1 MKENQQHQQWL
12 DEIRNEMLDF
22 EAPIPADGW
31 ERVSSSLPAAPK
43 PMIGKRWMGIAASV
57 MICAILGGGYYLLGD
72 EQVEERVVAENI
84 IEEQHQ
90 EVTLDVERQDNEQRH
105 IDKSASKKE
114 TLVVSKTTHIKR
126 KTTPITSEKTPTA
139 NETTSVTRE
148 TTPEKG
154 IVEGTSDLQNRTEV
168 AEPSPECKEPPILH
182 KDTIV
187 HSLAREEEK
196 VLLAMNDV
204 RKKESATWSYGLH
217 IGGHGSLFD
226 DEMSGPLDFMV
237 SDPNY
242 SDPTINDNPIIDTP
256 PGTTTPILTDDVI
269 DSKNHSSW
277 SFGLSV
283 DRQVWRRTTLESG
296 LVYTLLTSDVKM
308 RYSGV
313 KSQRIH
319 YLGIPVKLNY
329 HIVGNQQCQFYASGG
344 VMLERALSA
353 NRDGASIDIK
363 PWQWSSNLSIG
374 GQFRISSHISLYL
387 EPGVNWYF
395 NADPSVPSL
404 RSESPVY
411 FNLRGG
417 IRLHR

>member
-1 MKENQQHQQWL
+1 MKENQQNQQWL
-12 DEIRNEMLDF
+12 DDIRNEMQDF

-43 PMIGKRWMGIAASV
+43 PRIGKRWMGVAASV

-72 EQVEERVVAENI
+72 KQVEERVIAENLV
-84 IEEQHQ
+84 EEHHQ
-90 EVTLDVERQDNEQRH
+90 EVTLNVEKQDNEQRNV
-105 IDKSASKKE
+105 DESASKKE
-114 TLVVSKTTHIKR
+114 TLVASKTTHIKR

-168 AEPSPECKEPPILH
+168 AEPSPECKEPPVLH
-182 KDTIV
+182 KDTII

-204 RKKESATWSYGLH
+204 NKKEQATWSYGLH

-226 DEMSGPLDFMV
+226 DEMSEGLIYADDPSH
-237 SDPNY
+237 SDPSVND
-242 SDPTINDNPIIDTP
+242 DPTIGTP
-256 PGTTTPILTDDVI
+256 PGTTIPALPDDVI
-269 DSKNHSSW
+269 DSKNHSTW

-283 DRQVWRRTTLESG
+283 DRQVWLRTTLESG
-296 LVYTLLTSDVKM
+296 LVYTLLTSDVKL
-308 RYSGV
+308 RHSGI
-313 KSQRIH
+313 KTQRIH
-319 YLGIPVKLNY
+319 YLGIPVKLNFR
-329 HIVGNQQCQFYASGG
+329 IIGGDRCQLYASGG

-353 NRDGASIDIK
+353 NRDGQRIDVK
-363 PWQWSSNLSIG
+363 PWQWSSNLAIG
-374 GQFRISSHISLYL
+374 GQFRISSHLSLYL

>member
-1 MKENQQHQQWL
+1 MKEKQQHQQWL
-12 DEIRNEMLDF
+12 DEIREEMQDF

-31 ERVSSSLPAAPK
+31 ERVSASLPAAPK
-43 PMIGKRWMGIAASV
+43 PMIGKRWWGVAASV
-57 MICAILGGGYYLLGD
+57 LVCAILGGGYYLLGD
-72 EQVEERVVAENI
+72 EKVEERVVAENI
-84 IEEQHQ
+84 VEEHHQ
-90 EVTLDVERQDNEQRH
+90 EAPDEIPAQEPTEEEPKQELANLQEIGTKKQDIYNNVKKDV
-105 IDKSASKKE
+105 SAASD
-114 TLVVSKTTHIKR
+114 I
-126 KTTPITSEKTPTA
+126 
-139 NETTSVTRE
+139 
-148 TTPEKG
+148 TPEKG
-154 IVEGTSDLQNRTEV
+154 SNEETSVPNNRSDVTD
-168 AEPSPECKEPPILH
+168 PSPECQEPPVLH

-204 RKKESATWSYGLH
+204 RKKEQATWSYGLH
-217 IGGHGSLFD
+217 VGGHGSLFD
-226 DEMSGPLDFMV
+226 DEMSAGPSSMG
-237 SDPNY
+237 DPSY
-242 SDPTINDNPIIDTP
+242 SDPTVNDDPTINNP

-283 DRQVWRRTTLESG
+283 DRQVWSRTTLETG
-296 LVYTLLTSDVKM
+296 LVYTFLTSDVKL

-319 YLGIPVKLNY
+319 YLGIPVKLNFR
-329 HIVGNQQCQFYASGG
+329 IIGDDRCQLYASGG

-353 NRDGASIDIK
+353 NRDGHRIDVK
-363 PWQWSSNLSIG
+363 PWQWSSNLAIG
-374 GQFRISSHISLYL
+374 GQFRISSHLSLYL

-417 IRLHR
+417 IRFHR